1 MTELWCNHDDTVPS
15 SYSTTK
21 WRAGLFLW
29 RCMISWFLK
38 VCALGKSLAS
48 RCSHPKRVDR
58 MGRYRYTHTTYIC
71 IYKIDGNCMYFV
83 TWVYW
88 VHTLFANSGKFHHF
102 PSSSRLPE
110 NHCARFEG
118 AAITCQ
124 RPGSWSDRSA
134 VVPMKWAFRWVNYWN
149 LSRWMD
155 GWMDR
160 SVCNM
165 IL

>member
-1 MTELWCNHDDTVPS
+1 
-15 SYSTTK
+15 
-21 WRAGLFLW
+21 
-29 RCMISWFLK
+29 
-38 VCALGKSLAS
+38 
-48 RCSHPKRVDR
+48 
-58 MGRYRYTHTTYIC
+58 
-71 IYKIDGNCMYFV
+71 MYFV

-88 VHTLFANSGKFHHF
+88 VYTLFANSGKFHHF

-160 SVCNM
+160 STWYDKMSQVKQRHGTVWNLEFHNFRGEKHLDVKCLWANLGPQKTLLHMRNM
-165 IL
+165 TLQKATSAFAE